1 MEAAVSARRPG
12 EFAAAETW
20 LGNLDASAAAKL
32 IGVAADVAFLLD
44 RDGVIR
50 DLAFTEEDAGEPIG
64 RREWVGRPW
73 VETVTIESKS
83 KVEQLLQD
91 AAEQRAPA
99 WREINQT
106 SSEGRD
112 IPIRC
117 SAVALG
123 PDGPVVALGRDLRPT
138 WTLQQRLV
146 EAQRAMEREYSRLRN
161 TETRYRLLFQ
171 LVSEPIL
178 IVEVAS
184 GRIAEANPAAGRLTG
199 NPAQKLPG
207 RAVTELFEPE
217 SAAVVQSLVNK
228 AGMVGRA
235 DDTIVRLADGETSIR
250 LGISLF
256 RHEGTAHLLMR
267 LSHPDAEPAADP
279 AQVRRAQAYEIA
291 MGMPEALVIVDD
303 AQRVLDANAS
313 FLELVELGSL
323 EQARGQP
330 LDRWLGRPG
339 VDVRILATNLREH
352 GSLRDFATIVR
363 GEYGGHDEVEV
374 TAVAVPH
381 QQQPCAGLILRTVG
395 RRPAAQESDGG
406 ETRLPSVA
414 HITERVGRVPLKE
427 LVRETSDMIEQLC
440 IEAALKL
447 TSDNRASAAQ
457 ILGLSRQS
465 LYAKLRRYGIGDI
478 EDDGA
483 DDAEA

>member
-1 MEAAVSARRPG
+1 MEASVSARRPN
-12 EFAAAETW
+12 EFAVTETW
-20 LGNLDASAAAKL
+20 LEALDASAAAKL

-50 DLAFTEEDAGEPIG
+50 DLAFSQEDAGEPIG
-64 RREWVGRPW
+64 RREWVGRRW
-73 VETVTIESKS
+73 VETVTVESKV

-91 AAEQRAPA
+91 AAAQRAPA

-123 PDGPVVALGRDLRPT
+123 PEGPVVALGRDLRPT

-146 EAQRAMEREYSRLRN
+146 EAQRAMEREYARLRN

-178 IVEVAS
+178 IVEAAN
-184 GRIAEANPAAGRLTG
+184 GRVVEANPAAGRLLGTTT
-199 NPAQKLPG
+199 QKLSG
-207 RAVTELFEPE
+207 RAVAELFEPA
-217 SAAVVQSLVNK
+217 SAAVVQALVNK

-235 DDTIVRLADGETSIR
+235 DDTLVRVIGSDADIR
-250 LGISLF
+250 IGVSLF
-256 RHEGTAHLLMR
+256 RHEGSAHLLIR
-267 LSHPDAEPAADP
+267 LSHPDAEPPADP
-279 AQVRRAQAYEIA
+279 AQLRRAQAYEIA

-303 AQRVLDANAS
+303 SQRILDANTS
-313 FLELVELGSL
+313 FLELAELGSL

-339 VDVRILATNLREH
+339 VDVRILASNLREH

-374 TAVAVPH
+374 TAVSVPH

-395 RRPAAQESDGG
+395 RRPVPQTQDGG

-414 HITERVGRVPLKE
+414 NITERVGRVPLKE
-427 LVRETSDMIEQLC
+427 LVRETSDMIEQMC

-478 EDDGA
+478 D
-483 DDAEA
+483 DDASDNDA